1 MKVLNVFMSLDPVNG
16 GGGVERTYQLSKSLI
31 KAGHQCSV
39 LTTDLG
45 LTKERIASM
54 NGVHVI
60 ALPSLNKRFYLPKF
74 SYKEI
79 RKTVESA
86 DIVHF
91 MGHWTLLNAI
101 VFIAVQSLNKP
112 YCVCP
117 AGSLPIYG
125 RSKFLKLAYNLLIG
139 RKMIRSASA
148 HISISDNEIE
158 QFSEYGVS
166 SQKIS
171 IIPNGINPEDLNSGD
186 IDCFRNKIGVGNSPF
201 ILFVGRLN
209 KIKGPDLLL
218 EAFCQI
224 KDQHEDLHLVF
235 VGPDGGMLKELQQ
248 VSEKLSVYNK
258 VHFIGYL
265 GGEMKA
271 TAYHA
276 ADLLAI
282 PSRQEAMSIVVL
294 EAGITATAVILTNQ
308 CGFNQVADIGGGL
321 VVDASVAG
329 LKKGLLELLS
339 NRQNLKKSGLMLKKY
354 ALGNY
359 TWDSIIQKY
368 IRLFDQVLFQKKES
382 EHVR

>member
-1 MKVLNVFMSLDPVNG
+1 MKILNVFMSLDPVNG

-60 ALPSLNKRFYLPKF
+60 ALTSLNKRFYFPKF
-74 SYKEI
+74 SFKEI
-79 RKTVESA
+79 RKTVEDA

-101 VFIAVQSLNKP
+101 VFKAVQSLKKP

-125 RSKFLKLAYNLLIG
+125 RSKFLKLTFNFLIG
-139 RKMIRSASA
+139 RKIIRSASA
-148 HISISDNEIE
+148 HIGISVNEIE
-158 QFSEYGVS
+158 QYKEYGVS
-166 SQKIS
+166 PQKIS
-171 IIPNGINPEDLNSGD
+171 IIPNGINPEDLNSRD
-186 IDCFRNKIGVGNSPF
+186 IAHFRDKIGVGNSPF

-209 KIKGPDLLL
+209 SIKGPDLLL
-218 EAFCQI
+218 KAFCQI
-224 KDQHEDLHLVF
+224 KDQHEDVHLVF
-235 VGPDGGMLKELQQ
+235 VGPDGGMLKELKQ
-248 VSEKLSVYNK
+248 VSERLSVNSK

-265 GGEMKA
+265 GGKMKA

-294 EAGITATAVILTNQ
+294 EAGITATPVILTNR
-308 CGFNQVADIGGGL
+308 CGFNQVADIGGG
-321 VVDASVAG
+321 VVVNASVVG

-339 NRQNLKKSGLMLKKY
+339 NRQTLKKLGLVLEKY
-354 ALGNY
+354 VRENY
-359 TWDSIIQKY
+359 TWDSIIQKH
-368 IRLFDQVLFQKKES
+368 IQLFNDVLSKKKES
-382 EHVR
+382 DHA